1 MTYYL
6 IMIMYIYIVCVFA
19 WCALRMD
26 KMWVS
31 FSSTVTFRSFLFY
44 FFFSSINTRNTQD
57 GYPLVRRNSN
67 SHEWGKQ
74 RLRFSSINHTVCE
87 YMQWYPSK
95 KRNHKCLGG
104 GRQFDFC
111 FFFFIIFHSLV
122 KYENL
127 EKCIAFGPGE
137 RLCVMRWCDVD
148 MEPYCIERKKN
159 FGRLPSNLHDCQI
172 TYTDRRQSS
181 PNKTIWAYTYGVGLG
196 ADNLQIRKKKYR
208 EMKCKCR
215 EKKLTTTIFSSF
227 TI

>member
-44 FFFSSINTRNTQD
+44 FFFLQLTHAIHKTVTRWCAAIQIVMNEVNSGCASAASTTPCANICNDIHPKSAIINVLVAAANSIF
-57 GYPLVRRNSN
+57 V
-67 SHEWGKQ
+67 
-74 RLRFSSINHTVCE
+74 
-87 YMQWYPSK
+87 
-95 KRNHKCLGG
+95 
-104 GRQFDFC
+104 
-111 FFFFIIFHSLV
+111 FIIFHSLV

-181 PNKTIWAYTYGVGLG
+181 PNKTI
-196 ADNLQIRKKKYR
+196 
-208 EMKCKCR
+208 
-215 EKKLTTTIFSSF
+215 
-227 TI
+227 

>member
-111 FFFFIIFHSLV
+111 FYNFSFTREIWKSGKVH
-122 KYENL
+122 
-127 EKCIAFGPGE
+127 CIRPRRATVCDE
-137 RLCVMRWCDVD
+137 MMRRWHGTVLYW
-148 MEPYCIERKKN
+148 E
-159 FGRLPSNLHDCQI
+159 
-172 TYTDRRQSS
+172 
-181 PNKTIWAYTYGVGLG
+181 
-196 ADNLQIRKKKYR
+196 KKKLR
-208 EMKCKCR
+208 
-215 EKKLTTTIFSSF
+215 
-227 TI
+227 